1 MLKIPK
7 IIHQIYDSR
16 EGNKISHKLIKISK
30 TWEKNHSQWKYLF
43 WDQKAI
49 DAFLEEH
56 YPYYIAPYFHFKYPV
71 QRWDSI
77 RYLLVYHYGGL
88 YVDMDY
94 ESLEPL
100 DKLLDNAECFFGCEP
115 VEHKPSDIQIYLGN
129 SLFGSIAE
137 HPFLQLLIKKCF
149 EPTTEVT
156 ETNGKIKF
164 ILETTG
170 PVMVS
175 KMYQKYANNKKVTL
189 LPSEFVAPWTL
200 SEAHFMLS
208 GNYTQKMEDKLEKA
222 YCVHYFFGS
231 WL

>member
-7 IIHQIYDSR
+7 IIHQVYDSR
-16 EGNKISHKLIKISK
+16 EGSTIPDQLLEVSK
-30 TWEKNHSQWKYLF
+30 TWKRNHSQWKYHF
-43 WDQKAI
+43 WDHNAI
-49 DAFLEEH
+49 KAFLEEH
-56 YPYYIAPYFHFKYPV
+56 YPGYMAPYFHLKYLL

-77 RYLLVYHYGGL
+77 RYLIVYHYGGI
-88 YVDMDY
+88 YVDMNY
-94 ESLEPL
+94 ESIEPL
-100 DKLLDNAECFFGCEP
+100 DKLLNDVECFFGCKP
-115 VEHKPSDIQIYLGN
+115 VEHKPQDVTIYLGN
-129 SLFGSIAE
+129 SLFGGIKK
-137 HPFLQLLIKKCF
+137 HPFLQLLIEECF
-149 EPTTEVT
+149 ETI
-156 ETNGKIKF
+156 TNVIEKDGKMRF

-170 PVMVS
+170 PVVVS
-175 KMYQKYANNKKVTL
+175 KMYQKYADNKKVTL